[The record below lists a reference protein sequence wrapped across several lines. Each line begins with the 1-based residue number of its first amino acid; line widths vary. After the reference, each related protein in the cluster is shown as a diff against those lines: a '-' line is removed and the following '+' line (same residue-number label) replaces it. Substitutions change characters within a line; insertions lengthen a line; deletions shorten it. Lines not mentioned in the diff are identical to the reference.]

1 MPTIVARHK
10 VVDFDTW
17 LKGHQERVE
26 IFAPAVSSF
35 KTFQDTDDPKSV
47 VLVLEVTDMEMLVE
61 IVHGPKNAGLKI
73 KHTVLEPIVMS
84 MPVEL

>member
-10 VVDFDTW
+10 VGDIDTW
-17 LKGHQERVE
+17 LNGHQERVA

-73 KHTVLEPIVMS
+73 KHTVLEPIIMS
-84 MPVEL
+84 MPVKL